1 MQEDQNQELMDQE
14 GTEAFAAGFDDEP
27 GQPAEGEGGEAEDA
41 SEREVPPS
49 PQEPPAA
56 QPAPQAEQTPEEPA
70 PADPAPGAA
79 PEPQPREEPRQPK
92 TVDIPDSIRA
102 EFAELEQLSP
112 EAAAIAREDSPEGET
127 LRRRLAEYGAD
138 NAMDRAELFM
148 ARRERAAVA
157 AERQA
162 GMVEAANRAFVTVI
176 RQAHPDLFEA
186 SRSPADNERFQA
198 DMRAW
203 IEQKPYAE
211 AAPLMRTFLHGRDPY
226 AVAELITRFKN
237 ERQAP
242 PKARANP
249 DGAFA
254 VPRRGAP
261 VVPQG
266 VGSKDDF
273 DAGWNI

>member
-27 GQPAEGEGGEAEDA
+27 GRVAEQPEQAPEQPSGEGVGTTSDENAA
-41 SEREVPPS
+41 PPA
-49 PQEPPAA
+49 PQPGQMPVQEPPAV
-56 QPAPQAEQTPEEPA
+56 P
-70 PADPAPGAA
+70 AA
-79 PEPQPREEPRQPK
+79 PTTQPREEPHEPK
-92 TVDIPDSIRA
+92 TVDIPEAITA

-148 ARRERAAVA
+148 ARREREAVA

-162 GMVEAANRAFVTVI
+162 GMVEAANRTFVTVV

-186 SRSPADNERFQA
+186 SRSKADNERFQA

-203 IEQKPYAE
+203 IEEKPYAE
-211 AAPLMRTFLHGRDPY
+211 AAPLMQTFLHGRDPY

-237 ERQAP
+237 ERQSP

-249 DGAFA
+249 DGALA

-261 VVPQG
+261 AVPQG

>member
-27 GQPAEGEGGEAEDA
+27 GKPAEQPEQELEQVSEEGT
-41 SEREVPPS
+41 PPS
-49 PQEPPAA
+49 S
-56 QPAPQAEQTPEEPA
+56 PEEPSA
-70 PADPAPGAA
+70 GQAVPQPEPIAQARPAA
-79 PEPQPREEPRQPK
+79 PEPQPRDEPQQPQ
-92 TVDIPDSIRA
+92 TVEIPESIKA

-127 LRRRLAEYGAD
+127 LRKRLAEYGAD

-148 ARRERAAVA
+148 ARREREAVA
-157 AERQA
+157 ARQQA
-162 GMVEAANRAFVTVI
+162 GMVEAANRNFAAVV
-176 RQAHPDLFEA
+176 RQAHPELFEA
-186 SRSPADNERFQA
+186 SRSKADNERFQA
-198 DMRAW
+198 DMQAW

-211 AAPLMRTFLHGRDPY
+211 AAPLMETFLHGRDPY

-242 PKARANP
+242 QKKQANP

>member
-1 MQEDQNQELMDQE
+1 MQEDQNGELMDQE
-14 GTEAFAAGFDDEP
+14 GTDAFAAGFDDEP
-27 GQPAEGEGGEAEDA
+27 GQAAGQPEQESEQVAVEDT
-41 SEREVPPS
+41 PPGPEEPS
-49 PQEPPAA
+49 AGQAAPQPEEPPLSA
-56 QPAPQAEQTPEEPA
+56 QPAA
-70 PADPAPGAA
+70 PAAPV
-79 PEPQPREEPRQPK
+79 PQPHEEPQPPK
-92 TVDIPDSIRA
+92 TVEIPEAIRA

-112 EAAAIAREDSPEGET
+112 EAAAIAREDSPEGDT

-148 ARRERAAVA
+148 ARREREAVA

-162 GMVEAANRAFVTVI
+162 GMVEAANRHFVTVV

-186 SRSPADNERFQA
+186 SRSKADNERFQA

-203 IEQKPYAE
+203 IEHKPYAE
-211 AAPLMRTFLHGRDPY
+211 AAPLMDVFLHGRDPH

-237 ERQAP
+237 ERQTP
-242 PKARANP
+242 QMARTNP

-261 VVPQG
+261 GVPQG

>member
-14 GTEAFAAGFDDEP
+14 GPEAFAAGFDDEP
-27 GQPAEGEGGEAEDA
+27 GKPAEQPEQEPEQVSEEGT
-41 SEREVPPS
+41 PPS
-49 PQEPPAA
+49 PEESSAGQAVPQPEPAVQA
-56 QPAPQAEQTPEEPA
+56 QPAA
-70 PADPAPGAA
+70 PD
-79 PEPQPREEPRQPK
+79 PQPREEPQP
-92 TVDIPDSIRA
+92 
-102 EFAELEQLSP
+102 P

-148 ARRERAAVA
+148 ARREREAFAAQQ
-157 AERQA
+157 QA
-162 GMVEAANRAFVTVI
+162 GMAEAANRNFVAVV

-186 SRSPADNERFQA
+186 SRSKADNERFQA
-198 DMRAW
+198 DMQAW

-211 AAPLMRTFLHGRDPY
+211 AAPLMDVFLHGRDPH

-237 ERQAP
+237 ERQASQ
-242 PKARANP
+242 KARTNP

>member
-27 GQPAEGEGGEAEDA
+27 GKPAEQTEQELDQVSEEGT
-41 SEREVPPS
+41 PPS
-49 PQEPPAA
+49 PEEPSAGQAVPQPEPAVQA
-56 QPAPQAEQTPEEPA
+56 QPAV
-70 PADPAPGAA
+70 
-79 PEPQPREEPRQPK
+79 PEPQPREEPQQPK
-92 TVDIPDSIRA
+92 TVEIPEGIKS

-127 LRRRLAEYGAD
+127 LRKRLAEYGAD

-148 ARRERAAVA
+148 ARREREAVA
-157 AERQA
+157 AQQQA
-162 GMVEAANRAFVTVI
+162 GMAEAANRNFVAVV

-186 SRSPADNERFQA
+186 SRSKADNERFQA
-198 DMRAW
+198 DMQAW

-211 AAPLMRTFLHGRDPY
+211 AAPLMDVFLHGRDPH

-242 PKARANP
+242 QKARTNP

>member
-14 GTEAFAAGFDDEP
+14 GTKAFAAGFDDEP
-27 GQPAEGEGGEAEDA
+27 GKPAEQPEHELDQTSEEGTQPSPEGPSAGLAVQQPESPVQVQPATFE
-41 SEREVPPS
+41 SQPPKMV
-49 PQEPPAA
+49 EI
-56 QPAPQAEQTPEEPA
+56 PEEI
-70 PADPAPGAA
+70 
-79 PEPQPREEPRQPK
+79 K
-92 TVDIPDSIRA
+92 L

-112 EAAAIAREDSPEGET
+112 EAAAIARENSPEGET
-127 LRRRLAEYGAD
+127 LRKRLAEYGAD
-138 NAMDRAELFM
+138 NALDRAELFM
-148 ARRERAAVA
+148 ARREREAAA
-157 AERQA
+157 ARQQA
-162 GMVEAANRAFVTVI
+162 GMVEAANRNFVAVI

-186 SRSPADNERFQA
+186 SRSKADNERFQA
-198 DMRAW
+198 DMQAW

-211 AAPLMRTFLHGRDPY
+211 AAPLMETFLHGRDPY

-242 PKARANP
+242 QKKRANP

>member
-27 GQPAEGEGGEAEDA
+27 GQPAEQ
-41 SEREVPPS
+41 SEQRPEQVSEENTPPHFE
-49 PQEPPAA
+49 EPPAGQAVPQTEPAVQA
-56 QPAPQAEQTPEEPA
+56 QP
-70 PADPAPGAA
+70 AA
-79 PEPQPREEPRQPK
+79 PEPLPRDELQQPK
-92 TVDIPDSIRA
+92 MVEIPEGIKS

-127 LRRRLAEYGAD
+127 LRKRLAEYGAD

-148 ARRERAAVA
+148 ARREREAVA
-157 AERQA
+157 AQQQA
-162 GMVEAANRAFVTVI
+162 GMVEAANRNFVAVV

-186 SRSPADNERFQA
+186 SRSKADNERFQA

-203 IEQKPYAE
+203 IEKKPYDE
-211 AAPLMRTFLHGRDPY
+211 AAPLMQVFLHGQDPY
-226 AVAELITRFKN
+226 AVADLITRFKN

-242 PKARANP
+242 QKAWTNP

-261 VVPQG
+261 VVPQS

>member
-27 GQPAEGEGGEAEDA
+27 GKPAEQTEQELDQVSEEGTL
-41 SEREVPPS
+41 PS
-49 PQEPPAA
+49 PEEPSAGQAVPQPEPAVQA
-56 QPAPQAEQTPEEPA
+56 QPAV
-70 PADPAPGAA
+70 
-79 PEPQPREEPRQPK
+79 PEPQTREEPQPPK
-92 TVDIPDSIRA
+92 TVEIPEGIKS

-127 LRRRLAEYGAD
+127 LRKRLAEYGAD

-148 ARRERAAVA
+148 ARREREAFAAQ
-157 AERQA
+157 QA
-162 GMVEAANRAFVTVI
+162 GMAEAANRNFVAVV
-176 RQAHPDLFEA
+176 RQAHPDIFEA
-186 SRSPADNERFQA
+186 SRSKADNERFQA
-198 DMRAW
+198 DMQAW

-211 AAPLMRTFLHGRDPY
+211 AAPLMDVFLHGRDPH

-242 PKARANP
+242 QKARTNP